1 MNIGGSYLRG
11 PAMLKAATSM
21 GQQNLL
27 DEGYYVESDP
37 CEDVE
42 ARFRAL
48 ASRGRPHS
56 GRRARQSGYA
66 NRNRFFDASDPD
78 EVEDAHCNLPV
89 PHNLCRSMRMYLSPR
104 SSRHEDLEEGSR
116 EVRTD

>member
-1 MNIGGSYLRG
+1 MRG
-11 PAMLKAATSM
+11 AAMLKAATSM

-37 CEDVE
+37 SEDLE
-42 ARFRAL
+42 AKFRAL
-48 ASRGRPHS
+48 ASRGRPSS

-66 NRNRFFDASDPD
+66 NRNRFFDASDMD
-78 EVEDAHCNLPV
+78 EVEDAHCNPPV
-89 PHNLCRSMRMYLSPR
+89 PHNLRSSMMYLCPR